1 MHCLWIGPSVGS
13 KAIGSDPPSGLSYR
27 VGGAF
32 RTFLAQSLYVEAHEP
47 SLTSRRLN
55 LSLNYV
61 LKLKSLPE
69 NQAYRYVFE
78 PENTQLFEESESK
91 IPPLGILILPHL
103 EKSKNNL
110 NLTDDAPSL
119 DIAPSMLSAPTVR
132 FDPTKL
138 KKNTTNPET

>member
-1 MHCLWIGPSVGS
+1 M
-13 KAIGSDPPSGLSYR
+13 
-27 VGGAF
+27 
-32 RTFLAQSLYVEAHEP
+32 EAHEP

-132 FDPTKL
+132 FDLTK
-138 KKNTTNPET
+138 